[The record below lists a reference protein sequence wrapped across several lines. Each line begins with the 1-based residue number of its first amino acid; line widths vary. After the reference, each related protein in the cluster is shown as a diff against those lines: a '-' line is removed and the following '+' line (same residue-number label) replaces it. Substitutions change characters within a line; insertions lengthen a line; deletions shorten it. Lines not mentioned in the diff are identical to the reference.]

1 MIFNNFLNIYAEKTN
16 PPMQHAIIAIK
27 QTIEIKKAILG
38 QDSPWQQH
46 PFWEQQQQGQQQQQK
61 YKSQANY

>member
-38 QDSPWQQH
+38 QDSP
-46 PFWEQQQQGQQQQQK
+46 
-61 YKSQANY
+61 